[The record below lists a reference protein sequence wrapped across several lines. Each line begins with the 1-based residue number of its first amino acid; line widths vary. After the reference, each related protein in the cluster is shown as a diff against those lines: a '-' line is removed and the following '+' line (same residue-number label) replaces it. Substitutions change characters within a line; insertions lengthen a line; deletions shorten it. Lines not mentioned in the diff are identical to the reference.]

1 MAFAS
6 LDGPDHDSV
15 GGHQPWGVWGEY
27 PPGIKTVRVLF
38 IGPPGAGKG
47 TQADLVSER
56 LGIPH
61 ISTGDMFRHHVG
73 EGTEIGQRVKA
84 ILDSGDYVPDSIT
97 VEMLEERMADEDAR
111 RGFILDGFPR
121 TLPQVEALD
130 ELIGRDG
137 LDQVVVFD
145 VNEDELT
152 ERILARGRS
161 DDTEEAVRNRFKIY
175 QEQTAPLI
183 DLYRSRGLVVEIDG
197 MGEVEEVTDRIL
209 VSLGDEAGNP
219 GF

>member
-1 MAFAS
+1 M
-6 LDGPDHDSV
+6 
-15 GGHQPWGVWGEY
+15 
-27 PPGIKTVRVLF
+27 LF

-61 ISTGDMFRHHVG
+61 VSTGDMFRHHVG
-73 EGTEIGQRVKA
+73 EGTEIGKRVKA

-97 VEMLEERMADEDAR
+97 VEMLEDRMADEDAR

-137 LDQVVVFD
+137 LDRVVVFD

-183 DLYRSRGLVVEIDG
+183 DLYRSRGVVVEIDG

-209 VSLGDEAGNP
+209 SALADEGGNQ